1 MMINRIM
8 CILKILTDLCS
19 IKRRIMT
26 KNRSARIVWSALL
39 VKISSIKH
47 KDYLSINGVQSAG
60 VEQGIIEFENY
71 FKQIALPF
79 KIYVNFEWNLEN
91 TETCEGSYTKNI
103 MIVLLVALLTKLLVL
118 MINLLN
124 QLLSIEVKMQHMNL
138 LK

>member
-1 MMINRIM
+1 MTINRIM
-8 CILKILTDLCS
+8 CILKILTDLCT

-26 KNRSARIVWSALL
+26 KNGSARIVWSALL

-47 KDYLSINGVQSAG
+47 KDYLSINGG

-103 MIVLLVALLTKLLVL
+103 MIVLLVALLTKLFVL